1 MGLRRVIVF
10 ALVLVPSFQVGA
22 VDRSQLTPLPL
33 PNLSTMEDAT
43 RRRLESLQERAAE
56 LETTGPDDALAEAY
70 GTLGTYYVAHHLN
83 EAAEVAFINAERL
96 DPGEFRWPYYL
107 GFIYRI
113 VGKLELEREAYERA
127 LDLRP
132 EDIPARLHLAELLL
146 SLGENEAAYRQF
158 QRVLELSPAEAAA
171 HGGLGR
177 AAAALGRHDEAVEHL
192 EDALRL
198 QPEATMVHY
207 QLALAYR
214 GLGDMEAARAHLA
227 KRGDRDVGFADPLL
241 GAIEPL
247 KRENVLE
254 AVLEMAAN
262 PEEHD
267 NRSFALFA
275 ASYLG
280 DSPDAVD
287 HIHDAADA
295 LMRQAPDMDPS
306 SEGAVRN
313 RLVRARLYLA
323 AAGLL
328 LSRNNLDAAR
338 REAETALTQEPEM
351 VEAMIMLGFV
361 FEQTG
366 DPMSALDQ
374 YTTALALD
382 PGNINALRSR
392 AGVNLELHRDREA
405 IQDLERLCDLGLDG
419 DGARIRL
426 AVAYLRLGELDT
438 ARDHYRK
445 ALDLNLEALDEAQ
458 VRHHLGLIEDRSG
471 STERAVEEY
480 RTALALDPSLTAAR
494 LDLASALNRLGQHQ
508 EAVELYRQVIEVD
521 PRSSRAR
528 RGEAD
533 ALASMGRWRE
543 ARQCLEE
550 GWQALP
556 ESGELLH
563 ALARLLASADDL
575 EVRDGERSL
584 DLTQRILRAGTTPSR
599 LETLAM
605 ASAQAG
611 LFVDAVRLQR
621 QVIYM
626 VTVEGRTDLLPRL
639 EANLAR
645 YLADQSCC
653 AP

>member
-1 MGLRRVIVF
+1 
-10 ALVLVPSFQVGA
+10 
-22 VDRSQLTPLPL
+22 
-33 PNLSTMEDAT
+33 
-43 RRRLESLQERAAE
+43 
-56 LETTGPDDALAEAY
+56 
-70 GTLGTYYVAHHLN
+70 
-83 EAAEVAFINAERL
+83 
-96 DPGEFRWPYYL
+96 
-107 GFIYRI
+107 
-113 VGKLELEREAYERA
+113 
-127 LDLRP
+127 
-132 EDIPARLHLAELLL
+132 
-146 SLGENEAAYRQF
+146 
-158 QRVLELSPAEAAA
+158 
-171 HGGLGR
+171 
-177 AAAALGRHDEAVEHL
+177 
-192 EDALRL
+192 
-198 QPEATMVHY
+198 MVHY

-214 GLGDMEAARAHLA
+214 GIGDMEAARAHLA
-227 KRGDRDVGFADPLL
+227 QRGDRDLGFADPLL
-241 GAIEPL
+241 GAIQPL

-295 LMRQAPDMDPS
+295 LTRQALDMDPS

-366 DPMSALDQ
+366 DPTSALDQ

-392 AGVNLELHRDREA
+392 AVVNLELHRDREA

-438 ARDHYRK
+438 ARDHYQK

-550 GWQALP
+550 GWQAIP

-626 VTVEGRTDLLPRL
+626 VTAEGRTDLLPRL

-645 YLADQSCC
+645 YLADQPCC